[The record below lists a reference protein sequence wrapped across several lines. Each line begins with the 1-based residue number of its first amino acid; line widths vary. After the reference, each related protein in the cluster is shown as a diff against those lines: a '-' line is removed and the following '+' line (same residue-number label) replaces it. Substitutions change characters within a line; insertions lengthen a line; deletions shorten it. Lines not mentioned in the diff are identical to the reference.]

1 MDPAM
6 SSPDPATS
14 SLDLAAADLASGDT
28 TTTVAVC
35 TARVHGTTVPT
46 TMGARLRRGGL
57 DHMIGCNVVHG
68 LTSPQTYKFHT
79 QAKAPFSAKQAE
91 TYRQKHLSPH
101 RSTRPERRQ
110 LKP

>member
-1 MDPAM
+1 M

-14 SLDLAAADLASGDT
+14 SLDLAAADLASSDT
-28 TTTVAVC
+28 TATVAGSWN
-35 TARVHGTTVPT
+35 HGSHYHGCSAPT
-46 TMGARLRRGGL
+46 WRLRPHDR
-57 DHMIGCNVVHG
+57 
-68 LTSPQTYKFHT
+68 TYKFHT

>member
-1 MDPAM
+1 M

-14 SLDLAAADLASGDT
+14 SLDLAAADLASSDT

-35 TARVHGTTVPT
+35 TARVHETTVPT
-46 TMGARLRRGGL
+46 TMGARLQRGGL
-57 DHMIGCNVVHG
+57 DHMIGWNVVHG
-68 LTSPQTYKFHT
+68 LISPHTYKFHT